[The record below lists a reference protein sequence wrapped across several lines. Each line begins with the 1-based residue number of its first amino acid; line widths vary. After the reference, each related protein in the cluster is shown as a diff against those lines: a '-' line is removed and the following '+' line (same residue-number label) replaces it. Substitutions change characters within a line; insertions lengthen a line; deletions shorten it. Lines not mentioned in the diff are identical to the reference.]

1 MAKELQIRGVPAF
14 RAPGAMAMGT
24 RVGAARP
31 GNARANVSLPV
42 LGAAREWRRYALA
55 SRLMRTRSPNPF
67 SPSLPPIPCPPI
79 LARPIPIQSPS
90 HPHPIPIQSPCF
102 RANARNVSAMAARDR
117 SHQGKRAAIG
127 RRRLRGPHRH
137 PRQRPAE
144 RMIWRPTAMAHRRHP
159 SAAPCVGRDALAG
172 RLEAEDVGF
181 PSGRGRPLLRAPA
194 APMRRRSAAG
204 SPEGAAAST
213 LRLQVCF
220 AVLIMA
226 RARVAGLT

>member
-1 MAKELQIRGVPAF
+1 MASL
-14 RAPGAMAMGT
+14 RA
-24 RVGAARP
+24 R
-31 GNARANVSLPV
+31 
-42 LGAAREWRRYALA
+42 LA
-55 SRLMRTRSPNPF
+55 SDADPVPQSLQSLAPSYPLPSDPRPSNPH
-67 SPSLPPIPCPPI
+67 
-79 LARPIPIQSPS
+79 PIPIQSPS
-90 HPHPIPIQSPCF
+90 NPHPIPCF